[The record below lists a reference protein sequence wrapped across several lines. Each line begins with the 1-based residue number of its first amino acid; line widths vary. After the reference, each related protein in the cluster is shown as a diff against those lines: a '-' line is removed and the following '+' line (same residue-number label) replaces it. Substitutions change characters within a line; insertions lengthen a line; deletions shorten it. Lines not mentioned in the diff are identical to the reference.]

1 MEKKKKINNII
12 VVILILVVIALVITI
27 FTLTHVKEQ
36 SIITSS
42 QYVKNNSMTKE
53 EALNL
58 AEKGAN
64 CSNWYMIMGTIVEAK
79 RSQNA
84 EELDEPNDE
93 SAVKII
99 SESYCKDDVV
109 VYKMKEFNKQETL
122 SWTNYATGN
131 NIRIYNGNGEK
142 TIQTNSLS
150 ETERQ
155 QPKINENLIEDLK
168 NNKNKYEYLG
178 ETKFQ
183 EIHCIVIKL
192 TNEENALDE
201 VYYIDSETGVTL
213 KNVQEFSNATFTIFY
228 NIDYNVVTDENIAK
242 PDLVNYA
249 EYKIIE

>member
-99 SESYCKDDVV
+99 SESYI
-109 VYKMKEFNKQETL
+109 
-122 SWTNYATGN
+122 SWTFAASPQKSRCPGT
-131 NIRIYNGNGEK
+131 
-142 TIQTNSLS
+142 
-150 ETERQ
+150 
-155 QPKINENLIEDLK
+155 
-168 NNKNKYEYLG
+168 
-178 ETKFQ
+178 
-183 EIHCIVIKL
+183 
-192 TNEENALDE
+192 
-201 VYYIDSETGVTL
+201 
-213 KNVQEFSNATFTIFY
+213 
-228 NIDYNVVTDENIAK
+228 
-242 PDLVNYA
+242 
-249 EYKIIE
+249 